1 MFMKKKLSYY
11 ISLIVVTGGLLF
23 VSVSSV
29 QAASLSQRLSGRI
42 LLQVQSHGEAWY
54 INPRDNKRYY
64 LGTPAETLTTI
75 RQLAVG
81 LSETEFAGWKN
92 GAPAWADGH
101 LYLRVKSHGEAYY
114 VNQTGHWYYL
124 GRPIDAWQLLKK
136 QGIGI
141 SNSDLV
147 KIPAALS
154 SLSVSNNPV
163 SQASAITTSYT
174 FNHASTFSWYYG
186 GQAYQWSLPLKSEID
201 QAYSQVPRT
210 VYYEG
215 NTEPVGLREEFY
227 GLFFK
232 VKGGDTAVADLVNY
246 VKQSALLHNWTND
259 QAAEF
264 AMALIQYIPYDQ
276 TKADTSNP
284 IAFYPYETLY
294 NNTGICSDKTFLG
307 VSVLRALGYGA
318 AILDFPSLNH
328 SAVGIECPTKYS
340 LNGSGYCYVETTNY
354 FPFGVVPLSIKGGQ
368 AITNSNEFIALFDSS
383 RLGNISIY
391 QKTTGNIYQGVAAVH
406 AKAAELQAQQTWI
419 EQEKTAL
426 ALVQNDITQ
435 QANNLQTEA
444 SQLEA
449 YRQQGNISAYNNL
462 VEIYN
467 SQVAIYDSA
476 LSAYQQRADV
486 YNAAVNKFNTD
497 QTLFYQGR

>member
-1 MFMKKKLSYY
+1 MKGKFGYY
-11 ISLIVVTGGLLF
+11 VSLIAVAGGLLF
-23 VSVSSV
+23 MSASSA
-29 QAASLSQRLSGRI
+29 QAATLSQKLSGRI

-54 INPRDNKRYY
+54 VNPKNNERYY
-64 LGTPAETLTTI
+64 LGTPAETLAMI
-75 RQLAVG
+75 RRLATG
-81 LSETEFAGWKN
+81 LSETEFASWKN

-101 LYLRVKSHGEAYY
+101 LYLRVQSHGEAYY
-114 VNQTGHWYYL
+114 VDQTGRWHYL
-124 GRPIDAWQLLKK
+124 GRPTDAWQLLKN

-141 SNSDLV
+141 SNNDLA
-147 KIPAALS
+147 KIPMAPNLLPAS
-154 SLSVSNNPV
+154 SNPV
-163 SQASAITTSYT
+163 PQPPIVAAGYT
-174 FNHASTFSWYYG
+174 FDHTSTFSWYYG
-186 GQAYQWSLPLKSEID
+186 GQAYQWSLPLKSQID
-201 QAYSQVPRT
+201 QAYSQAPKT

-215 NTEPVGLREEFY
+215 DTEPAGLREEFY
-227 GLFFK
+227 GLFFQ
-232 VKGGDTAVADLVNY
+232 VKGGDTAVADLVSY
-246 VKQSALLHNWTND
+246 VKQSALLHNWTSD
-259 QAAEF
+259 QTAEF

-276 TKADTSNP
+276 VKANASNP

-294 NNTGICSDKTFLG
+294 NDTGICSDKTFLG

-318 AILDFPSLNH
+318 AILDFPSLDH
-328 SAVGIECPTKYS
+328 SAVGIECPTAYS

-368 AITNSNEFIALFDSS
+368 AVTSNNEFTALFDSS

-391 QKTTGNIYQGVAAVH
+391 QKTTGLIYQGAAAVH

-426 ALVQNDITQ
+426 ALIESGITQ

-444 SQLEA
+444 NQLEA

-467 SQVAIYDSA
+467 SQVATYDSA
-476 LSAYQQRADV
+476 LSAYQQRVNV
-486 YNAAVNKFNTD
+486 YNAAANKFNAD
-497 QTLFYQGR
+497 QALFYQGQ